1 MGNINEIDLL
11 QKDLFNKVNKEYNR
25 VLEIGSK
32 DYGNNQQWRSIIK
45 SKEWIGVDLEEGKN
59 VDVVA
64 DLSKTISPFKEKS
77 FDFII
82 CTSVLEHVTKPWI
95 FAKNVESLLTDN
107 GEIYITVPYVWKFH
121 GYPNDY
127 YRYNHLA
134 IQILFENIDF
144 TDKYF
149 STYGGYR
156 NYRITD
162 DKTFSKN
169 VASLT
174 TRLDSELFSK
184 FYTDKTK
191 PEVGIDFRPAP
202 KIEKVV
208 SYLQILML
216 GKKKG

>member
-59 VDVVA
+59 VDIVA
-64 DLSKTISPFKEKS
+64 DLSKTISPLQEKS
-77 FDFII
+77 FDFIL

-95 FAKNVESLLTDN
+95 FAKNVENLLTDN

-127 YRYNHLA
+127 YRYNHKG
-134 IQILFENIDF
+134 IQILFENIEF
-144 TDKYF
+144 TDQYF
-149 STYGGYR
+149 STYGGYK

-162 DKTFSKN
+162 DKNFERDMRF
-169 VASLT
+169 LT
-174 TRLDSELFSK
+174 KKVNSNLFPR
-184 FYTDKTK
+184 FYNNRPK
-191 PEVGIDFRPAP
+191 PDQGIDFQSPDC
-202 KIEKVV
+202 EKVM
-208 SYLQILML
+208 SYIQILML
-216 GKKKG
+216 GKNKG